1 MYVFDSLTGAQTDY
15 RYKTANAP
23 IHREVSVA
31 QLISE
36 SAYKL
41 VRTVERTF
49 RIH

>member
-1 MYVFDSLTGAQTDY
+1 MYVFDSLTGARTDY
-15 RYKTANAP
+15 RHNTANTP
-23 IHREVSVA
+23 VHHEVSVA

-41 VRTVERTF
+41 VRSVGRTF